1 MLKSDDHF
9 PLSAPWES
17 FRVEGIALGPTAEA
31 WGRGNSGRMKLSLHP
46 LRCVFSHFCALSATV
61 ISHLESRS
69 LSKAFSQV
77 DSCSS

>member
-46 LRCVFSHFCALSATV
+46 L
-61 ISHLESRS
+61 
-69 LSKAFSQV
+69 
-77 DSCSS
+77 